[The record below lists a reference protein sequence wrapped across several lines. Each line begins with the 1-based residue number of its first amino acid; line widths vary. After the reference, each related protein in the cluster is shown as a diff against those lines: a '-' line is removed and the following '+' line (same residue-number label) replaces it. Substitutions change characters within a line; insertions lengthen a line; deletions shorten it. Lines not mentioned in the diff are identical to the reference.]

1 MDPATWKNPVG
12 PTAQTLD
19 SPSNAKLPFVPRIPA
34 VARLPLNIV
43 ASANTSA
50 DELKEIGWAYD
61 DPTIGKFVV
70 VEAPVDYTQSALLV
84 DAGLPSGC
92 ANPTPVDEKDF
103 GSGASST
110 TCHSAGFNSIFL
122 GDGAPAL
129 LILGETATSVTWLE
143 PLNQANETTFADYL
157 HPSLEIRVMGPADEL
172 SAEEAV
178 DVANKI

>member
-1 MDPATWKNPVG
+1 MIEVGVVRRVSVLCSVILVLLLTACGSRSVPSSSGASDYSYATTGGQPVDPATWKNPVG

-70 VEAPVDYTQSALLV
+70 VEAPVDYTRALCWSMLDCLL
-84 DAGLPSGC
+84 DAPTQLRSTRRTSEVVLP
-92 ANPTPVDEKDF
+92 ARRATAP
-103 GSGASST
+103 GSIPFSS
-110 TCHSAGFNSIFL
+110 
-122 GDGAPAL
+122 
-129 LILGETATSVTWLE
+129 ETAL
-143 PLNQANETTFADYL
+143 Q
-157 HPSLEIRVMGPADEL
+157 RC
-172 SAEEAV
+172 
-178 DVANKI
+178 